1 MVFRMVC
8 FLHGLDSTMGHSMH
22 SYHGDIFTMKKNGP
36 KIRGKFNTMGNQFP
50 WSAMMFH
57 APWDPPCFFGTG
69 QQHPLGAGRP
79 YFTDTAA
86 TAPRTMVMGPQQ
98 HPLGAGPGE
107 PRRVAVI
114 GAGAAGLCAARHL
127 SAAGVPC
134 TVFEQTGHVGG
145 TWVYNE
151 RVGLDQFGLPVHSS
165 MYRNLRINIPKHVM
179 CYPDFPFKK
188 GGRSYAT
195 HQEIRDYLKNYAQH
209 FDLHQFVQHYSHVKR
224 VAPQGSRWSVV
235 VEDLK
240 SGRVTEEVFDAVLVC
255 NGHYSVPY
263 TPTVPNMSLY
273 GGVSMHSHDYRE
285 PSRFAGADVVVL
297 GANASGLD
305 IAVEVAKVANTVY
318 LSHNKD
324 PVPSRLPDN
333 VRQVKGIKE
342 ATEDG
347 FLLLDGSTVRADAVI
362 FATGYEF
369 SFPFLAPEC
378 GVRVV
383 NNRVVP
389 LYKHMLHR
397 ERPTM
402 ALIGIPYCVVP
413 FVIFHYQIRYFLSL
427 FLGRVPLPP
436 REQMER
442 EEEEDL
448 QKHLLKFPARH
459 THKMADLQWP
469 YLRELAA
476 AGSFEDDMW
485 PVVQEVYDAVED
497 DRKHQL
503 LVYRSIEYNVTGRDS
518 YERVL
523 PSTSSTPAAPAGLMT
538 KQQPP
543 QQHLHH
549 HQQPLQIK

>member
-1 MVFRMVC
+1 MVV
-8 FLHGLDSTMGHSMH
+8 
-22 SYHGDIFTMKKNGP
+22 
-36 KIRGKFNTMGNQFP
+36 
-50 WSAMMFH
+50 
-57 APWDPPCFFGTG
+57 
-69 QQHPLGAGRP
+69 
-79 YFTDTAA
+79 
-86 TAPRTMVMGPQQ
+86 GPQQ
-98 HPLGAGPGE
+98 QPLGTGPDE

-127 SAAGVPC
+127 AAAGVPC
-134 TVFEQTGHVGG
+134 TVFEQTGNVGG

-151 RVGLDQFGLPVHSS
+151 RVGMDQFGLPVHSS

-209 FDLHQFVQHYSHVKR
+209 FDLHQYVQHYTHVKR
-224 VAPQGSRWSVV
+224 VTPQGSRWSVL

-240 SGRVTEEVFDAVLVC
+240 TGRVSEEVFDAVLVC

-273 GGVSMHSHDYRE
+273 GGVSLHSHDYRE
-285 PSRFAGADVVVL
+285 PEPFAGADVVVL
-297 GANASGLD
+297 GAKASGLD
-305 IAVEVAKVANTVY
+305 IALEVAKVANNVF
-318 LSHNKD
+318 LSHNGD
-324 PVPSRLPDN
+324 LVPSRLPDN
-333 VRQVKGIKE
+333 VQQVKGIKE

-347 FLLLDGSTVRADAVI
+347 FVLLDGTTVRASAVI

-383 NNRVVP
+383 HNRVVP

-427 FLGRVPLPP
+427 FLGRVALPSK
-436 REQMER
+436 EQMER
-442 EEEEDL
+442 EEDADM
-448 QKHLLKFPARH
+448 QKHLLQFPARH
-459 THKMADLQWP
+459 THKMGDLQWP
-469 YLRELAA
+469 YLHDLAA
-476 AGSFEDDMW
+476 AGDFEDDMW
-485 PVVQEVYDAVED
+485 PVVQEVYDAVEE
-497 DRKHQL
+497 DRKNL
-503 LVYRSIEYNVTGRDS
+503 LTVYRSIEYNVTGRET

-523 PSTSSTPAAPAGLMT
+523 PPSAGLLP
-538 KQQPP
+538 KQAQQQ
-543 QQHLHH
+543 QQHLQQHLQQRLQ
-549 HQQPLQIK
+549 QQPVQIK